1 MEHFKNPTVD
11 FVNADLNFLKIP
23 SLYKSEKA
31 VHRYYFDTKNPKNE
45 KKRREKDWNKLMFLI
60 NITIYAKAI

>member
-45 KKRREKDWNKLMFLI
+45 KKGREKE
-60 NITIYAKAI
+60 T